1 MSDFLAEAFK
11 ELKLEEL
18 NEADF
23 ELTKDGLEKLDKFY
37 DEDEAS
43 DEVVVYDDDLNNFDD
58 EEEKVD
64 YVGKKI
70 LDCNTCHSLTF
81 VSDEDITIDEQT
93 GEVNPEMECP
103 YCHSYDGFTLV
114 GKVCPVEEEKD
125 DDKDAEKE
133 KTEEEVEEKEEID
146 ESCKSKKT
154 KNELFDANLDLSNF
168 GGQGNDVSVLSP
180 GGGLSKML
188 PVGEELDD
196 DEEDRRERRRKDR
209 RKARRDVRR
218 AKRTNE
224 PVDES
229 VKKKMNESS
238 RDNVIWSSTAYRDWV
253 WDAPDEELRDTLID
267 IKGLDDE
274 EIADMSRESMEDTL
288 LDIGIDQD
296 YEDLVEAVLPEIEK
310 QCKDGYLYLTGDYQ
324 RWNGPRSV
332 AKVIKAEDLTKL
344 LYPNYDAETEI
355 RSDNGN
361 LYYTEYSHDAPMGGT
376 SIYLYSVKDNN
387 AKEKLDDYID
397 NEDFFGNNEDLS
409 FEDIKTLI
417 ENKVLTPVKNVF
429 NESFIRR
436 KKRKNIKE
444 NKSVKNEDHQA
455 DNVLTKY
462 QRWVDY
468 DMKKYGK
475 ISKVT
480 QKALDKAGFE
490 VVKDDHGDYEVIAN
504 TNEKLEEAVRGW
516 KDMSNE
522 EYAKEMDIVYNP
534 ERDDE
539 QILKSIEE
547 LNFDDIVGW
556 LYGMWEDEEKN
567 DPYYLN
573 PSNMRPYRYFKEKIE
588 DMSSKLEKTLKDNGY
603 KVYKNKLEIVEP
615 QKAESLKE
623 DFKDVTITTDDT
635 HMEMTS
641 DENGKVTVTTEPVCK
656 ECEEKEEV
664 IEPLTDEDEVEIEKK
679 SFDNENDDEVE
690 LDFDEFDEET
700 FESLTESFLK
710 KTYNNVKS
718 FKVNEEKDNGVSATK
733 DGKII
738 VEGKITFNSGA
749 QKDTK
754 FIFEGHQATKRGKVK
769 LIGENAQITNGKKA
783 FTITGSIDNKKLV
796 VESLN
801 YNYRQKNPI
810 THKADRIYGTVKK
823 G

>member
-37 DEDEAS
+37 DDDESS

-93 GEVNPEMECP
+93 GEVNSEMECP

-114 GKVCPVEEEKD
+114 GKVCPCEE
-125 DDKDAEKE
+125 E

-196 DEEDRRERRRKDR
+196 EEEDRREQRRKDR

-224 PVDES
+224 PVDE
-229 VKKKMNESS
+229 
-238 RDNVIWSSTAYRDWV
+238 
-253 WDAPDEELRDTLID
+253 
-267 IKGLDDE
+267 
-274 EIADMSRESMEDTL
+274 
-288 LDIGIDQD
+288 
-296 YEDLVEAVLPEIEK
+296 
-310 QCKDGYLYLTGDYQ
+310 
-324 RWNGPRSV
+324 
-332 AKVIKAEDLTKL
+332 
-344 LYPNYDAETEI
+344 
-355 RSDNGN
+355 
-361 LYYTEYSHDAPMGGT
+361 
-376 SIYLYSVKDNN
+376 
-387 AKEKLDDYID
+387 
-397 NEDFFGNNEDLS
+397 
-409 FEDIKTLI
+409 
-417 ENKVLTPVKNVF
+417 
-429 NESFIRR
+429 
-436 KKRKNIKE
+436 
-444 NKSVKNEDHQA
+444 SVKNEDHQA

-475 ISKVT
+475 ISKIT

-504 TNEKLEEAVRGW
+504 TNESCDKKVLKEDNYRGA
-516 KDMSNE
+516 KDVEFVSHGQW
-522 EYAKEMDIVYNP
+522 ADPDLVYNGYTFNYW
-534 ERDDE
+534 D
-539 QILKSIEE
+539 
-547 LNFDDIVGW
+547 
-556 LYGMWEDEEKN
+556 
-567 DPYYLN
+567 
-573 PSNMRPYRYFKEKIE
+573 IE
-588 DMSSKLEKTLKDNGY
+588 DALWSMFLEDTGHKDSESGDPKVEEEFDKYVRDNVVSYLEDAIDGGY
-603 KVYKNKLEIVEP
+603 FAKGKKSWHESLNKKNVNEAPIYDLDSIFDSRQSFYGKAKVDTGDKGDKNKLYSYNTLVAEIKDGKPVVYGTYSQTTLRHIKEWLK
-615 QKAESLKE
+615 QLGFKAENKAQIERDYLVKNESLE
-623 DFKDVTITTDDT
+623 ESFKDVTITTDDT

-690 LDFDEFDEET
+690 VNFDEFDEET

>member
-37 DEDEAS
+37 DDDEAS

-93 GEVNPEMECP
+93 GEVNSEMECP

-125 DDKDAEKE
+125 DDKDAKEE

-146 ESCKSKKT
+146 DVDESCKSKRIKNESYDLIDGT
-154 KNELFDANLDLSNF
+154 RVEVYRDYDKAKARAKELGLTEAERGNVYGVSYCFWNKSGNRNESEEVIAYYKNGEPVPLSDDEARKIARRLGAKFDDLEESKVSVNDDVNELFDANLDLSNF

-196 DEEDRRERRRKDR
+196 DEEDRREQRRKDR

-229 VKKKMNESS
+229 
-238 RDNVIWSSTAYRDWV
+238 I
-253 WDAPDEELRDTLID
+253 
-267 IKGLDDE
+267 
-274 EIADMSRESMEDTL
+274 
-288 LDIGIDQD
+288 
-296 YEDLVEAVLPEIEK
+296 
-310 QCKDGYLYLTGDYQ
+310 
-324 RWNGPRSV
+324 
-332 AKVIKAEDLTKL
+332 
-344 LYPNYDAETEI
+344 
-355 RSDNGN
+355 
-361 LYYTEYSHDAPMGGT
+361 
-376 SIYLYSVKDNN
+376 
-387 AKEKLDDYID
+387 
-397 NEDFFGNNEDLS
+397 
-409 FEDIKTLI
+409 
-417 ENKVLTPVKNVF
+417 
-429 NESFIRR
+429 
-436 KKRKNIKE
+436 
-444 NKSVKNEDHQA
+444 KNEDHQA
-455 DNVLTKY
+455 DNVLIKY

-475 ISKVT
+475 ISKIT

-504 TNEKLEEAVRGW
+504 TNEKLEE
-516 KDMSNE
+516 S
-522 EYAKEMDIVYNP
+522 
-534 ERDDE
+534 
-539 QILKSIEE
+539 
-547 LNFDDIVGW
+547 
-556 LYGMWEDEEKN
+556 
-567 DPYYLN
+567 
-573 PSNMRPYRYFKEKIE
+573 
-588 DMSSKLEKTLKDNGY
+588 
-603 KVYKNKLEIVEP
+603 
-615 QKAESLKE
+615 
-623 DFKDVTITTDDT
+623 FKDVSVTTDDT

-690 LDFDEFDEET
+690 VDFDEFDEET